1 MTRKE
6 FEAEYGLTRRQTD
19 RLFAA
24 AREGD
29 GTFDL
34 PDRGRFR
41 ICKGRR
47 KTDPITIRSV
57 SQAAAEVAASASVP
71 EARPSAA
78 RYGRENLPKA
88 ELDRLLVL
96 ANILKTEQQVREERE
111 RIRAEAFAEIEVEMA
126 RRFARLREALDTLRL
141 PPEALRA
148 IREALD
154 GD

>member
-1 MTRKE
+1 MTRQE
-6 FEAEYGLTRRQTD
+6 FEKEYNLTRRQID
-19 RLFAA
+19 RLVAS

-41 ICKGRR
+41 VEKGKRR
-47 KTDPITIRSV
+47 TDPIRISTV
-57 SQAAAEVAASASVP
+57 TQT
-71 EARPSAA
+71 AA
-78 RYGRENLPKA
+78 RRAPDAAPVSGMEHLPKA

-96 ANILKTEQQVREERE
+96 ANIRKTQQQVREERE

-126 RRFARLREALDTLRL
+126 QRFARLREALDTLRL

-154 GD
+154 GE

>member
-41 ICKGRR
+41 VEKGKRR
-47 KTDPITIRSV
+47 TDPIRISTVTQTRR
-57 SQAAAEVAASASVP
+57 A
-71 EARPSAA
+71 PSAA
-78 RYGRENLPKA
+78 PNAAPVSGMEHLPKA

-96 ANILKTEQQVREERE
+96 ANIRKTQQQVKEERE

-126 RRFARLREALDTLRL
+126 QRFARLREALDTLRL

-154 GD
+154 GE